1 LDAGIG
7 PDPFPEGRHIPAGL
21 EPGSFPWSFAIRPVL
36 EGVDDIQVGAVE
48 RARPGRHFLYW
59 PATLGYNNG
68 MNQQG
73 TPKTRYFHIH
83 PEGRFNQV
91 ETQKDALA
99 LLENSGYVWFDFLDP
114 SKEDLQALIKPL
126 GLHPLSID
134 DCLDQDQVPKIEDF
148 PSHNFILFNEFR
160 RDEKTVFIDEIDFFL
175 GKNYLISVSRSH
187 GATGGSFARLADA
200 IERDLMNVRKGPDFL
215 LHVLMDYVVDEKF
228 RAIEALQEE
237 LDMAEETVIEAPAA
251 FKPEVLLHLRRNLLI
266 LRKSL
271 FHEREILV
279 RICRRDSPFISESA
293 IYHFRDIYDH
303 LAKFFEAI
311 EIYRE
316 MITSL
321 MEIYLSVLN
330 NRMTIVANRT
340 NQIVRRLT
348 LINTIFMPLTL
359 LAGIG
364 GMSEWSMM
372 TGPKNWT
379 IAYPVFLV
387 LMGALGIGNYLILK
401 RLEARDR
408 AKAEKSPMELG
419 E

>member
-1 LDAGIG
+1 
-7 PDPFPEGRHIPAGL
+7 
-21 EPGSFPWSFAIRPVL
+21 
-36 EGVDDIQVGAVE
+36 
-48 RARPGRHFLYW
+48 LYW
-59 PATLGYNNG
+59 PAALDYNIR
-68 MNQQG
+68 MNQQR
-73 TPKTRYFHIH
+73 TPNARFFHIQ
-83 PEGRFNQV
+83 PEGRFCQV

-99 LLENSGYVWFDFLDP
+99 LVENSGYVWFDFLDP
-114 SKEDLQALIKPL
+114 SKEDLQALIEPL

-134 DCLDQDQVPKIEDF
+134 DCLDQEQVPKIEDF
-148 PSHNFILFNEFR
+148 PSHNFILFNEYR
-160 RDEKTVFIDEIDFFL
+160 YDEKTVRIDEIDFFL
-175 GKNYLISVSRSH
+175 GKKYLISVSHSQRT
-187 GATGGSFARLADA
+187 TGGSFIRLEEA

-215 LHVLMDYVVDEKF
+215 LHVFMDYVVDKKF
-228 RAIEALQEE
+228 RTIEALQEE
-237 LDMAEETVIEAPAA
+237 LDMAEETVIEAPTT

-271 FHEREILV
+271 LHEREILV

-372 TGPKNWT
+372 TGPKNWP
-379 IAYPVFLV
+379 IAYPIFLA
-387 LMGALGIGNYLILK
+387 LMVTVGIVNYLILK

-408 AKAEKSPMELG
+408 AKAEVNPMELG
-419 E
+419 G